1 MKTIKLLIKTN
12 TQKYPILIGSNL
24 ISKTS
29 KIIINNLVDFKK
41 CLLVVDKNVPNKFIN
56 QIKKSLS
63 NKIYSVYLINA
74 NEKNKSQR
82 TTNSILK
89 ILLNKN
95 FSREDCLIAIGG
107 GITGDVSSFAASLFK
122 RGLQFVNIPTTLLAQ
137 VDSSIGGKTGINTIH
152 GKNLIG
158 TFYQPKLVISD
169 TNFLKSLSKREI
181 ICGYAEILKHA
192 IISDKGFYNFLNK
205 NFFNIIEL
213 KSPLI
218 EKAIY
223 QSCKIKK
230 IVVEKDEKENGLR
243 KILNFG
249 HTFAHAYE
257 ASMGY
262 SKKLNHGEAVI
273 LGIQSAIK
281 FSLKKN
287 VLNVNEYDLIKKHI
301 DSSNLPNDLKKYF
314 SLKDL
319 NKIYNF
325 MTKDKKNNSDR
336 INLILLKKIGKPIIN
351 KKYIKKNLINFL
363 KEELIN

>member
-257 ASMGY
+257 ASLGY

-287 VLNVNEYDLIKKHI
+287 VLDIYEYDLIKKHI
-301 DSSNLPNDLKKYF
+301 DDSNLPNNLRKYF
-314 SLKDL
+314 SLKDI

-336 INLILLKKIGKPIIN
+336 INLILLKKIGKPVID
-351 KKYIKKNLINFL
+351 KRYVKKNLINFL
-363 KEELIN
+363 KEELID